1 MLPRVCIFLALLAA
15 TARAEEP
22 SAQPAQPSGEP
33 PGEVTT
39 APVEVGGAREGAAA
53 ARTPDAARALE
64 EPAFVTV
71 VRLDDR
77 RGETLSAAEAL
88 AETVGVTV
96 RSLGGL
102 GAFASLSMRGAP
114 SGQTEILVDGVPL
127 SRFAFSSIDVGSLD
141 LGSYDRVDVYRSGV
155 PVELGGAV
163 LGGAVDF
170 VTAVGPRPGGAHDE
184 LVLGGGSFGARR
196 IRFLRGDAWG
206 DGGRFKTTLAAGYEG
221 ATGDFDYFDDNGTP
235 LNPSDDATRKRT
247 DDGFDALDL
256 VARAKLEGDPEI
268 TGGARFSTKSQG
280 VPGPTGAHATETNLS
295 TTRGLGDVEVRLPRL
310 APDLALSLRGFVL
323 VEGQRYEDPKME
335 VGLTVAD
342 TSFLTAAGGVTVSAA
357 YVLGAHQRLSVA
369 LEGRLEHFDET
380 DNLAPETEGPSG
392 RRVSGAI
399 SLTDEIVLGE
409 NDDLVLAPAV
419 RLDALSTR
427 GSGSANPAVDQIP
440 PADRDDLFVSPRI
453 GARWRVTDEIT
464 VKGNVGRT
472 FRAPTVIELFGD
484 RGFVGGNPNIKP
496 ESGTTGDLGV
506 VVAAAKPHGA
516 ADRLYLEVAAFGSA
530 MNDLIV
536 FTPTTGNLARALNV
550 ADALIGGVEVAVAA
564 RFFRTLSLTGNY
576 TFLASEQRSDNVATD
591 GKSLPGRPRHQA
603 YLRADVSRAVGHG
616 VTLGGFVDVTLV
628 SGNFLDEGNLE
639 EVPARRFF
647 GLGLTGSP
655 VAGLTLTAQVKNL
668 FDARVET
675 VGSAI
680 GPISRAVADV
690 LNYPLPGRAF
700 YATADWNF

>member
-1 MLPRVCIFLALLAA
+1 MLPRVYIFVSILAA
-15 TARAEEP
+15 AVARGEEP
-22 SAQPAQPSGEP
+22 PPAS

-39 APVEVGGAREGAAA
+39 APVQVGGTRETDAA
-53 ARTPDAARALE
+53 ARTPDAARALD

-71 VRLDDR
+71 VHLDDR

-114 SGQTEILVDGVPL
+114 SGQTEVLVDGVPL

-196 IRFLRGDAWG
+196 VRFVRGDAWG
-206 DGGRFKTTLAAGYEG
+206 EAGKFKTTLAASYEG

-235 LNPSDDATRKRT
+235 LNPSDDATRRRT
-247 DDGFDALDL
+247 DDGFDALDV

-268 TGGARFSTKSQG
+268 AGGARFSTKSQG
-280 VPGPTGAHATETNLS
+280 VPGPTGAHATATSLS
-295 TTRGLGDVEVRLPRL
+295 TTRGVGDVDVRLPRL
-310 APDLALSLRGFVL
+310 AADLALSLRGFVL
-323 VEGQRYEDPKME
+323 VEGQRYQDPKME
-335 VGLTVAD
+335 VGLAVAD
-342 TSFLTAAGGVTVSAA
+342 TSFLTAAGGITVSAA
-357 YVLGAHQRLSVA
+357 YVLGAHQRLSAA

-380 DNLAPETEGPSG
+380 DNLAPETPAPSG
-392 RRVSGAI
+392 HRLTGAI
-399 SLTDEIVLGE
+399 SLADEIVLGE
-409 NDDLVLAPAV
+409 EDDLVLAPAV
-419 RLDALSTR
+419 RLDALATR
-427 GSGSANPAVDQIP
+427 GSGPPSPAINRQP
-440 PADRDDLFVSPRI
+440 PEDRDDLFVSPRL
-453 GARWRVTDEIT
+453 GARWRVTDAVT

-484 RGFVGGNPNIKP
+484 RGFVGGNPAIKP
-496 ESGTTGDLGV
+496 ESGTTGDVGV

-516 ADRLYLEVAAFGSA
+516 ADRIYFEVAAFGSA
-530 MNDLIV
+530 MSDLIA
-536 FTPTTGNLARALNV
+536 FTPTSGNFARAINV
-550 ADALIGGVEVAVAA
+550 SDALIGGAEVAVAA

-591 GKSLPGRPRHQA
+591 GKSLPGRPRHEA
-603 YLRADVSRAVGHG
+603 YLRADVSRPLGRG
-616 VTLGGFVDVTLV
+616 TSLGGFADVTLV

-655 VAGLTLTAQVKNL
+655 MAGLTLTAQVKNL
-668 FDARVET
+668 FDARIET
-675 VGSAI
+675 VGSAA
-680 GPISRAVADV
+680 GPIPRAVADV

-700 YATADWNF
+700 YVTADWSF